1 MSNYVQ
7 GVAKII
13 KTKGDVIAVVAG
25 DKGDSK

>member
-7 GVAKII
+7 DVAKII
-13 KTKGDVIAVVAG
+13 KTKGDAIAVVAG